1 MRVRTVKEVQLYR
14 LSEGFVS
21 YTLPSG
27 IRGSTHFISIPVHYK
42 DVHPFILFHCLLF
55 NVGLNSVNVV

>member
-1 MRVRTVKEVQLYR
+1 MRVRTVKEVQLYH

-42 DVHPFILFHCLLF
+42 DVHPFILFYFIACSLMLD
-55 NVGLNSVNVV
+55 